1 MFVCSAGSIRSAHYR
16 SVCYPQHNAS
26 NPSHCPAPRHYHS
39 HVSCSAPAVSLQR
52 RCLSQHRATY
62 CPTECITRK
71 LTRQMAASFCQLPNT
86 FVHSI
91 TIQRTVQ
98 TAVLR
103 VLTARRFIITPT
115 FRNSYVRPDVK
126 FFKQRKRVDHPEQ
139 GKSVMLRNVGA
150 NLRNNTASQPT
161 RLSCELTEMFQ
172 NVCLKSAG

>member
-1 MFVCSAGSIRSAHYR
+1 MFVCSAGSIRSAHYC

-26 NPSHCPAPRHYHS
+26 NPSHCPAPHHYHS
-39 HVSCSAPAVSLQR
+39 HVTCSAPAVSLQR
-52 RCLSQHRATY
+52 RCFSQHRATY

-71 LTRQMAASFCQLPNT
+71 LTRRKAASFCQLPNT

-126 FFKQRKRVDHPEQ
+126 FFKQRKRANHPEQ
-139 GKSVMLRNVGA
+139 GKSVML
-150 NLRNNTASQPT
+150 
-161 RLSCELTEMFQ
+161 
-172 NVCLKSAG
+172 